1 MPQEEELT
9 MNRDEAVR
17 KLKEQIDQW
26 NAQVAMWEAMSEDVK
41 NKYLQQ
47 LDEVQVRREE
57 AMAELK
63 RIQGASADAWTQM
76 MSGADTAFKEMR
88 EAFGRASKAFQKK

>member
-1 MPQEEELT
+1 
-9 MNRDEAVR
+9 MNRDEYVR

-26 NAQVAMWEAMSEDVK
+26 SVQMAKWEVMSEEVK

-57 AMAELK
+57 AMQELK
-63 RIQGASADAWTQM
+63 RVQGASADAWTQM

-88 EAFGRASKAFQKK
+88 EAFERAAKALGKK

>member
-1 MPQEEELT
+1 MLGQQRR
-9 MNRDEAVR
+9 N
-17 KLKEQIDQW
+17 W
-26 NAQVAMWEAMSEDVK
+26 NAQVAKWEAMSEDVK

-88 EAFGRASKAFQKK
+88 EAFERASKAFQKK

>member
-1 MPQEEELT
+1 
-9 MNRDEAVR
+9 MNRDEYVR

-26 NAQVAMWEAMSEDVK
+26 NAQMAKWEAMSEDVK

-47 LDEVQVRREE
+47 LDEVQVRRDD
-57 AMAELK
+57 ALKELQ
-63 RIQGASADAWTQM
+63 RIQSASADAWSQM

-88 EAFGRASKAFQKK
+88 EAFERAAKAFQKK